1 MGFWKNT
8 KLVITNTGK
17 ALSTSA
23 ELLASGAESFE
34 RSTRLMLLESKISSL
49 ERERA
54 RLRDDWFASSN
65 IEKREQLDS
74 FYEELFSEFP
84 TEIPRHLKHSKLEL
98 DKNAKSNEVRRLS
111 QQIAETEQRIEMM
124 KNALAITKIKELR
137 KLRTLLNVLK
147 NNAFTNQDFK
157 LGESVNRRLNQ
168 LDQQVEAL
176 ESQRHLTVTDFDA
189 NGKKL
194 VEYETFDGM
203 NHGLYRAWYPSGE
216 IHWDLS
222 FSMGQPQTGQC
233 FREDGSLLFDYEYH
247 NSEVSEYVIS
257 STDSLRLVKIR
268 TNGRLL
274 TIRLLVEQ
282 VRGIEF
288 TKPIGKSASILKLL
302 LKLTFSYRALRF
314 VWRSRRDGDERR
326 ISEAFMSSSE
336 EFRTELQALDKIIK
350 AAKA

>member
-8 KLVITNTGK
+8 KLAVTNTGK
-17 ALSTSA
+17 ALSASA

-34 RSTRLMLLESKISSL
+34 RSTRLMLLETKISSL
-49 ERERA
+49 ERERF
-54 RLRDDWFASSN
+54 RLGDDWFSSSN

-74 FYEELFSEFP
+74 FYKELFSEFP
-84 TEIPRHLKHSKLEL
+84 TEIPRHLKHSKLQL
-98 DKNAKSNEVRRLS
+98 DKNEQSNEAQRLS
-111 QQIAETEQRIEMM
+111 QQIAETEQRIDMM

-137 KLRTLLNVLK
+137 KLRTLLNALK
-147 NNAFTNQDFK
+147 TNAFTNQDFK
-157 LGESVNRRLNQ
+157 LRESVNRRLNQ
-168 LDQQVEAL
+168 LDQQVAAL

-194 VEYETFDGM
+194 LEYETFDGK

-216 IHWDLS
+216 IHWNLS
-222 FSMGQPQTGQC
+222 FAMGHPTTGQC

-247 NSEVSEYVIS
+247 NSKASEYVIS
-257 STDSLRLVKIR
+257 STDSVRLVKLR
-268 TNGRLL
+268 TNGKLL
-274 TIRLLVEQ
+274 TVRLMVEQ
-282 VRGIEF
+282 LLGMEY
-288 TKPIGKSASILKLL
+288 TKPIGKSASTLKLL
-302 LKLTFSYRALRF
+302 LKVAFSFRALRF

-336 EFRTELQALDKIIK
+336 EFRSELQALNKIIK